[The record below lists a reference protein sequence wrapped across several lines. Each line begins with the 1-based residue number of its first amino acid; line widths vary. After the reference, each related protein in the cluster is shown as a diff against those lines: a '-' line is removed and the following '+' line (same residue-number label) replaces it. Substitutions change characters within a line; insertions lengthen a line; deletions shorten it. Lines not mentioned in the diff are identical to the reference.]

1 MQMNET
7 AAFRRASDGFL
18 RREGQIT
25 ADQWSASTPCTE
37 WDVRALVNHI
47 AGEYLWVKE
56 MLDGRT
62 VAEVGDR
69 LDGDLLGDDPL
80 QALTNAQQGAL
91 AALDEPDALGKTVH
105 LSFGDVPA
113 AEYARQMTVDSVIH
127 SWDLAR
133 ATRGDETLDPEL
145 VDLCFAELQAT
156 ANDWRSAGVFGPE
169 TAPSDGSTQAK
180 LLALSGR

>member
-1 MQMNET
+1 MNAA

-18 RREGQIT
+18 ERTRQVK
-25 ADQWSASTPCTE
+25 ADQWSAATPCTE
-37 WDVRALVNHI
+37 WDVRTLVNHV

-56 MLDGRT
+56 MMDGRT

-69 LDGDLLGDDPL
+69 LDGDVLGEDPL
-80 QALTNAQQGAL
+80 RVLANAQREAL
-91 AALDEPDALGKTVH
+91 AAVDEPGVLGKTVH

-113 AEYARQMTVDSVIH
+113 AEYATQMTVDSVIH

-133 ATRGDETLDPEL
+133 ATGGDETLDPEL
-145 VDLCFAELQAT
+145 VDLCYTELQKT
-156 ANDWRSAGVFGPE
+156 AQDWRSAGAFGPE
-169 TAPSDGSTQAK
+169 TSPTDGSTQAR